1 MAITPVLKEW
11 AFRAGEGPQNA
22 INKIPKKT
30 QYCQRFFHM
39 KSGVRGDGKKA
50 GISGLRLSKNV
61 MAPSDE
67 GAVSFADRGRE
78 N

>member
-1 MAITPVLKEW
+1 
-11 AFRAGEGPQNA
+11 
-22 INKIPKKT
+22 
-30 QYCQRFFHM
+30 M